1 MLVVPRPSVM
11 EPLVQTPQFALTE
24 PSPGSKPPPDSLIG
38 PSAVAAP
45 LAVAGMLN
53 AVSVWL
59 VPLPVLVSI
68 SLETKAVTLLAPPIA
83 DVQAPA
89 NPSVDVGVGVAAMTT
104 GWPLELFCSVTMKGL
119 GCGGGGTS
127 LGRLSA
133 LSPERAIVSLDSLPW
148 LPRERDWPS

>member
-1 MLVVPRPSVM
+1 MLVVPMPSVM
-11 EPLVQTPQFALTE
+11 EALAQTPQFALTE
-24 PSPGSKPPPDSLIG
+24 PSPGPKPPPDSLIG

-68 SLETKAVTLLAPPIA
+68 SLETKAATLFAPPIA

-89 NPSVDVGVGVAAMTT
+89 NTSAGTAPMTA
-104 GWPLELFCSVTMKGL
+104 GCPLEVFCSVTMKGL
-119 GCGGGGTS
+119 G
-127 LGRLSA
+127 
-133 LSPERAIVSLDSLPW
+133 
-148 LPRERDWPS
+148 

>member
-1 MLVVPRPSVM
+1 MLVVPVTSVM
-11 EPLVQTPQFALTE
+11 EPLAQIPQFALTE
-24 PSPGSKPPPDSLIG
+24 PSPGSKPPDSLIG

-68 SLETKAVTLLAPPIA
+68 SLETKAATLLAPPVA
-83 DVQAPA
+83 EVQAPA
-89 NPSVDVGVGVAAMTT
+89 NPNNAGAAARTA
-104 GWPLELFCSVTMKGL
+104 GCPLEFFCSVTMKGL
-119 GCGGGGTS
+119 GWGGGGTS

-133 LSPERAIVSLDSLPW
+133 
-148 LPRERDWPS
+148 

>member
-1 MLVVPRPSVM
+1 MRVVPRPSVM
-11 EPLVQTPQFALTE
+11 EPLVQTPQLALTE
-24 PSPGSKPPPDSLIG
+24 PSPGSKPPGSLIG
-38 PSAVAAP
+38 PSAAP

-53 AVSVWL
+53 AVRVWL
-59 VPLPVLVSI
+59 APLPVLVSI

-119 GCGGGGTS
+119 GCGGCGTS
-127 LGRLSA
+127 PRGPPA
-133 LSPERAIVSLDSLPW
+133 LRPAP
-148 LPRERDWPS
+148 